1 MASIDGNWDVTVN
14 SPMGAQ
20 SIKMILKSDGGAL
33 SGTLAGAMGSTE
45 VMNGKVDGD
54 AFSFEAKIT
63 EPFPINIEV
72 EGTVE
77 GDAVSGK
84 VKTQGFGAFPMKGS
98 RV

>member
-1 MASIDGNWDVTVN
+1 MASVDGAWDVTVN

-20 SIKMILKSDGGAL
+20 SIKMTMKSDGGTL
-33 SGTLAGAMGSTE
+33 TGMLAGAMGSTE
-45 VMNGKVDGD
+45 IKNGKTSGD
-54 AFSFEAKIT
+54 TFSFEAQIK

-84 VKTQGFGAFPMKGS
+84 VKTQGFGAFPMKGA
-98 RV
+98 RA